1 MGAGWSDCSGPAPGS
16 PRANDPQA
24 LGVRLPVPA
33 VRYNRGELHN
43 LGISRGTLTEEDRY
57 KINEHVV
64 QTLVMLSQ
72 LPFPRHLRQVP
83 EFAAGHHEKL
93 DGTGYPR
100 GLTGEQMSPVAR
112 MMAIADIFEAL
123 TAADRPYKKPKRLSE
138 SLKIMA
144 FMARD
149 RHIDADLFEIFLRR
163 EVWREYADRFLQ
175 VDQRDAVDV
184 EGLLRLA
191 RPAAH

>member
-1 MGAGWSDCSGPAPGS
+1 
-16 PRANDPQA
+16 
-24 LGVRLPVPA
+24 
-33 VRYNRGELHN
+33 
-43 LGISRGTLTEEDRY
+43 
-57 KINEHVV
+57 
-64 QTLVMLSQ
+64 
-72 LPFPRHLRQVP
+72 VP